1 MIRIALLVPFPIY
14 SENAAEDILNS
25 KAGPNGS
32 TKTKIKLSYILIFV
46 ESVHSSVPTG
56 VKIPTKLRFSFV
68 ETH

>member
-1 MIRIALLVPFPIY
+1 MLLGPYIFHLTNVISRIFVFY
-14 SENAAEDILNS
+14 Y

-32 TKTKIKLSYILIFV
+32 TKTKIKLSFILIFV